1 LLQMAL
7 QNYWAAKDPVTD
19 EVALKT
25 MWPGC
30 TPPAVVEKPF
40 ADFFVKA
47 LNKED
52 PTAFEGALAVA
63 TAVFEWLTTAVKV
76 DVGGDFYYFA

>member
-1 LLQMAL
+1 
-7 QNYWAAKDPVTD
+7 
-19 EVALKT
+19 

-30 TPPAVVEKPF
+30 TPPAVIDAPF

-47 LNKED
+47 LSKQD
-52 PTAFEGALAVA
+52 PTTLEAAMAIAGAVCD
-63 TAVFEWLTTAVKV
+63 WLTTAVKV